1 MSEML
6 PSRPVSTAGAPAI
19 MLEGKLSEY
28 LAPEIKDAKTRDK
41 FFYTTGSQLPLGNF
55 TPDGSFLFMMGS
67 IMKQTMLIEKF
78 EHSIKDIDIQTW
90 QLRDMGIGQAT
101 RGIMGITASQL
112 TEQRLRITEAGAGQ
126 QKPGILGRLFG
137 GNK

>member
-6 PSRPVSTAGAPAI
+6 PSRPVSTTGAPAI

-28 LAPEIKDAKTRDK
+28 LAPEIKDAKTREK

-55 TPDGSFLFMMGS
+55 TPDGSFLFMVGS
-67 IMKQTMLIEKF
+67 VMRQTMMVEKF
-78 EHSIKDIDIQTW
+78 EGAIKDIDIQTW

-101 RGIMGITASQL
+101 RGIMGITSAQL
-112 TEQRLRITEAGAGQ
+112 TEQRLRITEASPGQ
-126 QKPGILGRLFG
+126 SRGIMGRLFG
-137 GNK
+137 SEK